1 MNANSQID
9 ALKKSV
15 PMWMAAETRLKGIT
29 KRGIEYDCLCPYHDD
44 HTQSFQIYQE
54 KDGVWLGHCQ
64 ACGVTKNIFQL
75 VQDIDKVDFKT
86 AMKIVQNMTNDPKWE
101 QKKAAADAVFQRALS
116 QRQEIITI
124 PIEAFKSY
132 TDALLNPASA
142 GFSWLKSRGIS
153 PETAEVFN
161 LGFVQK
167 PLPTIVPT
175 NHPWYAAGWV
185 LFPEVREGRIVS
197 IKYRSVMGKR
207 IQKTDTTQGWSGFAH
222 RKDMMGSVL
231 YNSEAIS
238 SLEDVFVV
246 EGEPDCLVLAQAGFC
261 SVSLPSAGFNPTPD
275 MRSALMCSNAR
286 YLAGD
291 TDEVGVDAMNKLY
304 RELGGESLQSK
315 TYLLQW
321 PKPYKD
327 ANQYF
332 LEACRGNVSVFQEK
346 VAELMKEARDRRL
359 PGIQDLKTITRN
371 TTFKP
376 PHDNPNRLSFPWPNI
391 DKWVDILP
399 GEVMY
404 MFATETKMGKSTW
417 LENILIHNVLQGK
430 KVVNFSA
437 ELSPERYATI
447 VTANLLRRNRDTL
460 TAEDFQEA
468 AKQIPEDSFYF
479 GYKPGIKFKAVVKLL
494 EDAKQVYGGDIFVV
508 DPLHFILRGGT
519 PGQENSEF
527 ASAMKDLVDFSIKW
541 NVIMIVVGQA
551 RKSMGNSRG
560 RMATGQDARGTAAMG
575 EDAATTWILHR
586 NRVGRR
592 TDEDEE
598 GEPVF
603 EPLTRVKLDYSRNS
617 DAKSTKLI
625 FDGKTASF
633 NLFTNQAAEDI
644 SAETGQQ

>member
-1 MNANSQID
+1 MSQ
-9 ALKKSV
+9 S
-15 PMWMAAETRLKGIT
+15 
-29 KRGIEYDCLCPYHDD
+29 
-44 HTQSFQIYQE
+44 
-54 KDGVWLGHCQ
+54 
-64 ACGVTKNIFQL
+64 
-75 VQDIDKVDFKT
+75 
-86 AMKIVQNMTNDPKWE
+86 
-101 QKKAAADAVFQRALS
+101 
-116 QRQEIITI
+116 
-124 PIEAFKSY
+124 
-132 TDALLNPASA
+132 
-142 GFSWLKSRGIS
+142 
-153 PETAEVFN
+153 
-161 LGFVQK
+161 
-167 PLPTIVPT
+167 
-175 NHPWYAAGWV
+175 
-185 LFPEVREGRIVS
+185 
-197 IKYRSVMGKR
+197 
-207 IQKTDTTQGWSGFAH
+207 WSGFAQ
-222 RKDMMGSVL
+222 RKDMMSSPL
-231 YNSEAIS
+231 YNLEAIN
-238 SLEDVFVV
+238 SLEDLFIV
-246 EGEPDCLVLAQAGFC
+246 EGEIDCLTLAQAGFC
-261 SVSLPSAGFNPTPD
+261 AVSLPSASFSPNPD
-275 MRSALMCSNAR
+275 MRSAFMKAPVR

-291 TDEVGVDAMNKLY
+291 TDETGVDAMNKLY
-304 RELGGESLQSK
+304 REMGGEALNSK
-315 TYLLQW
+315 THLLVW

-332 LEACRGNVSVFQEK
+332 LEACGGDVKIFHDRVL
-346 VAELMKEARDRRL
+346 ELMKESRDRRV
-359 PGIQDLKTITRN
+359 PGIQDLKTITRT

-376 PHDNPNRLSFPWPNI
+376 PHENPNRLSFPWPNI

-447 VTANLLRRNRDTL
+447 VTANLLRRNRDSL
-460 TAEDFQEA
+460 TQTDFQNA
-468 AKQIPEDSFYF
+468 AKMIPEDSFYF
-479 GYKPGIKFKAVVKLL
+479 GYKPGAKFKAVLKLL

-551 RKSMGNSRG
+551 RKSMGNGRG

-592 TDEDEE
+592 VDEDEE

-625 FDGKTASF
+625 FEGKTASF
-633 NLFTNQAAEDI
+633 NMFTNQTPTDT
-644 SAETGQQ
+644 SDETGRR

>member
-1 MNANSQID
+1 M
-9 ALKKSV
+9 
-15 PMWMAAETRLKGIT
+15 
-29 KRGIEYDCLCPYHDD
+29 
-44 HTQSFQIYQE
+44 TQ
-54 KDGVWLGHCQ
+54 H
-64 ACGVTKNIFQL
+64 
-75 VQDIDKVDFKT
+75 
-86 AMKIVQNMTNDPKWE
+86 
-101 QKKAAADAVFQRALS
+101 
-116 QRQEIITI
+116 
-124 PIEAFKSY
+124 
-132 TDALLNPASA
+132 
-142 GFSWLKSRGIS
+142 
-153 PETAEVFN
+153 
-161 LGFVQK
+161 
-167 PLPTIVPT
+167 
-175 NHPWYAAGWV
+175 
-185 LFPEVREGRIVS
+185 
-197 IKYRSVMGKR
+197 
-207 IQKTDTTQGWSGFAH
+207 WSGFAQ
-222 RKDMMGSVL
+222 RKDMMKSPL
-231 YNSEAIS
+231 YNAEAVN
-238 SLEDVFVV
+238 SLEDLFVV
-246 EGEPDCLVLAQAGFC
+246 EGEIDCLTLVQAGFC
-261 SVSLPSAGFNPTPD
+261 AVSLPSAGFNPTSD
-275 MRSALMCSNAR
+275 MRIIMMKAPVR

-291 TDEVGVDAMNKLY
+291 MDEVGIDAMGKLY
-304 RELGGESLQSK
+304 RELGGEALHAK

-332 LEACRGNVSVFQEK
+332 LEYCHGDVTLFRDK
-346 VAELMKEARDRRL
+346 VTALMKEARERRL
-359 PGIQDLKTITRN
+359 PGIQDLKTITQN

-437 ELSPERYATI
+437 ELSPERYAAI

-460 TAEDFQEA
+460 TAADFQEA

-479 GYKPGIKFKAVVKLL
+479 GYKPGIKFKAVLKLL

-541 NVIMIVVGQA
+541 NVIVIVVGQA
-551 RKSMGNSRG
+551 KKFSGNGRG
-560 RMATGQDARGTAAMG
+560 RMATGQDARGTAAQG

-586 NRVGRR
+586 NRIGRR

-598 GEPVF
+598 GDPVF
-603 EPLTRVKLDYSRNS
+603 EPTTRVKLDYSRNS
-617 DAKSTKLI
+617 DARVTKLM

-633 NLFTNQAAEDI
+633 NLFTNQAPEDM
-644 SAETGQQ
+644 SAETGRQ